1 MQKEFIQVFRN
12 KAMLPIIF
20 VIPIV
25 QLIILVNAATMEI
38 KHIRLAVV
46 DKDLSQTSRK
56 YISKFE
62 GSPFYVID
70 QNTFSMD
77 EAENELKKG
86 KIDAIIQ
93 IPSGF
98 ERKLVRESKSKIQ
111 VIVNAINGV
120 VAGITSAYIQNITIG
135 YNAEVI
141 TEIAGKQTV
150 VNLPAS
156 ININYSYWYNPQLNY
171 KNFMVPAVLVILVT
185 LIGMFL
191 SGLNLVRE
199 KELGTIEQIN
209 VTPIR
214 KYQFIAGKLIP
225 FWILALVEL
234 AFGLFVGKV
243 LFNIPI
249 VGSIWLLF
257 GVAGIYLVVILS
269 AGLLVSTMTNTQ
281 QQTMF
286 VMFFIILVCIMMSG
300 IFTATESMPDWAQ
313 KVDYI
318 NPIYYFMRIVRMIL
332 LKGSGFK
339 DIINEIICLI
349 IFAIAMLR
357 MAIWRYKKTA

>member
-1 MQKEFIQVFRN
+1 
-12 KAMLPIIF
+12 MLPIIF

-46 DKDLSQTSRK
+46 DKDMSQTSRK
-56 YISKFE
+56 YISKFN

-70 QNTFSMD
+70 QYTFSMD
-77 EAENELKKG
+77 QAENELKKG
-86 KIDAIIQ
+86 NIDAIIQ

-98 ERKLVRESKSKIQ
+98 ERKLVRENQSKIQ

-120 VAGITSAYIQNITIG
+120 VAGITSAYVQNITMG

-141 TEIAGKQTV
+141 TEIAGKPTV
-150 VNLPAS
+150 VNPPAN
-156 ININYSYWYNPQLNY
+156 INISYSYWYNPQLNY

-225 FWILALVEL
+225 FWILALIEL

-257 GVAGIYLVVILS
+257 GVAGIFLVVILS

-313 KVDYI
+313 KVDYL

-349 IFAIAMLR
+349 IFAFAILR